1 MGAFFYAFLNQQ
13 FNDKSFFL
21 LYTKYCQQERLQ
33 KNKLNI
39 WIIPAINS
47 MNKVRQYFE
56 VCGNSNRPGNGWGA
70 PSQPNQG
77 YFFWKAAV
85 V

>member
-39 WIIPAINS
+39 
-47 MNKVRQYFE
+47 
-56 VCGNSNRPGNGWGA
+56 
-70 PSQPNQG
+70 
-77 YFFWKAAV
+77 
-85 V
+85 